1 MGYDLIL
8 RNATVVDGS
17 GGDAY
22 GASIAVRDGS
32 LQSSATTLW
41 PQQSVSGRS
50 TVTVKP

>member
-22 GASIAVRDGS
+22 GASIAVRDGRIAAIERDDA
-32 LQSSATTLW
+32 LA
-41 PQQSVSGRS
+41 
-50 TVTVKP
+50 